1 MKISTSLS
9 ISVLSLLT
17 VACSNSD
24 KNTNSN
30 GSDTLL
36 MSEQEVTIDPVVA
49 QRDSLIALFNDISG
63 DIIQIK
69 DMEAIIS
76 LPANMQTENGRTV
89 PQMRD
94 DLLAIQQTLQ
104 IRRQKL
110 EELEKKLKAT
120 DQQNADYASRN
131 GELLKMID
139 NLKTQM
145 AENEKTI
152 TSLTEQ
158 LAAAKTT
165 ITELNTTVD
174 SLNTSVA
181 NVTAEKNAAEEKN
194 LQLTNE
200 MNPCFY
206 ALGSKSELKSHKIIE
221 TGFLKKTKIMQGDFE
236 TGYFTK
242 ADRRSLTTIPLY
254 SKNAKVLTNQ
264 PKDSYSISKDA
275 NGNKTLNIMNPTKFW
290 STGNYLV
297 IQTD

>member
-200 MNPCFY
+200 MNQCFY
-206 ALGSKSELKSHKIIE
+206 AIGSKSELKSHKIIE

>member
-17 VACSNSD
+17 IACSNSD

-200 MNPCFY
+200 MNQCFY
-206 ALGSKSELKSHKIIE
+206 AIGSKSELKSHKIIE

>member
-76 LPANMQTENGRTV
+76 LLANMQTENGRTV

-200 MNPCFY
+200 MNQCFY
-206 ALGSKSELKSHKIIE
+206 AIGSKSELKSHKIIE

>member
-76 LPANMQTENGRTV
+76 LPTNMQTENGRTV

-200 MNPCFY
+200 MNQCFY
-206 ALGSKSELKSHKIIE
+206 AIGSKSELKSHKIIE
-221 TGFLKKTKIMQGDFE
+221 TGFLRKTKIMQGDFE

-264 PKDSYSISKDA
+264 PKDSYSISKDV

>member
-120 DQQNADYASRN
+120 DQQNADYASSN

-200 MNPCFY
+200 MNQCFY
-206 ALGSKSELKSHKIIE
+206 AIGSKSELKSHKIIE